1 MNSPGI
7 IGMEMANRNDSCQ
20 GCLAGIKKAPCG
32 TSLDLMGWMM
42 GIEPTTSGITIRRS
56 NHLSYTH
63 HSYGAPDRTRTCN
76 LRLRRPLLYPVE
88 LRARFGLLVGVEG
101 FEPPTPWSQT
111 RCATRLRYTP
121 TRDEARILVSAL
133 RIVKR
138 FLCYGEVGASPAPL
152 SGRLLRSSGL
162 LTGDG
167 VAAFSTTGT
176 AGAAFSSAR

>member
-133 RIVKR
+133 HIVKR
-138 FLCYGEVGASPAPL
+138 FLSMVKWAHRRHRCQ
-152 SGRLLRSSGL
+152 
-162 LTGDG
+162 
-167 VAAFSTTGT
+167 
-176 AGAAFSSAR
+176 AGC

>member
-1 MNSPGI
+1 M
-7 IGMEMANRNDSCQ
+7 
-20 GCLAGIKKAPCG
+20 KKAPCG
-32 TSLDLMGWMM
+32 TSLDLMGWVM

-63 HSYGAPDRTRTCN
+63 HCYGAPDRTRTCN

-121 TRDEARILVSAL
+121 TRDEARILVSAP

-138 FLCYGEVGASPAPL
+138 FLGGYGAGAPSLLL
-152 SGRLLRSSGL
+152 SGSLLRSSDR

-167 VAAFSTTGT
+167 AAAFSTTGT
-176 AGAAFSSAR
+176 AGAVFSSAR

>member
-121 TRDEARILVSAL
+121 PKDEARILVSDPGC
-133 RIVKR
+133 VKR
-138 FLCYGEVGASPAPL
+138 FSRFFTRCG
-152 SGRLLRSSGL
+152 
-162 LTGDG
+162 
-167 VAAFSTTGT
+167 
-176 AGAAFSSAR
+176 